1 MLLSFQIRKK
11 RFILGDMLN
20 IANLINVDVLGT
32 NIRPT
37 NFILFRVKVSIADSP
52 LLVPATRLKNYRRK
66 YMTTQMEDADL
77 KKLNAP
83 PYQCRAPPCTP
94 SRILHRAKRTI
105 DLFPFSL
112 LKVLL
117 LVKGWL

>member
-1 MLLSFQIRKK
+1 
-11 RFILGDMLN
+11 MLN

-37 NFILFRVKVSIADSP
+37 NFILLRVKVSIEDSP
-52 LLVPATRLKNYRRK
+52 LPVPAFHLKNYWK
-66 YMTTQMEDADL
+66 PMTTHMEDADL

-83 PYQCRAPPCTP
+83 PFQCRAPPCTP

-105 DLFPFSL
+105 PIDIFPFSL
-112 LKVLL
+112 LKVFV